1 MTIFRGLCITGD
13 VQSVNFER
21 DYLQN
26 DLDGKRPMVEDI
38 EWYIDS
44 IIDDIYQVLDSEGYT
59 LPITLAESPYGYR
72 YIQRW
77 NALGAAEMAERRH
90 ASKEHADDLLEQY
103 DKFREDIVDHTVIL
117 ADVPGAPLDS
127 ELAESG
133 TSNLTASGAEKEPF
147 FTRDQD
153 F

>member
-1 MTIFRGLCITGD
+1 MTISRGLCVTGD

-44 IIDDIYQVLDSEGYT
+44 VIDQIYQLLNSEGYT
-59 LPITLAESPYGYR
+59 IPLTLADSPYGYR
-72 YIQRW
+72 YVSRW
-77 NALGAAEMAERRH
+77 NAIGAAEMAERRH
-90 ASKEHADDLLEQY
+90 ASKEHADDLLKQFETFSEQ
-103 DKFREDIVDHTVIL
+103 ILDHTVIL
-117 ADVPGAPLDS
+117 SDVPGAPLDS
-127 ELAESG
+127 ELAGSG
-133 TSNLTASGAEKEPF
+133 TSNLTSSGAEREPF
-147 FTRDQD
+147 FTREQD